1 MGSRLRK
8 NIGRMRP
15 YKNLQMQQ
23 VSIDPSPTTSIT
35 AAGGITIH
43 NKVMRV
49 QGSGGAVTIT
59 ALPNINANF
68 TVDGFEL
75 ILQGDSD
82 TNTLTLQDESQLT
95 GSKLKLQDTL
105 NQTIGKGDILKLMYD
120 AGDGYWYQSSPT
132 VNN

>member
-1 MGSRLRK
+1 MGTRTRK
-8 NIGRMRP
+8 MVGRMRP
-15 YKNLQMQQ
+15 YKNPQMQQ
-23 VSIDPSPTTSIT
+23 VSVDPSATTSIV
-35 AAGGITIH
+35 AATGITVS
-43 NKVMRV
+43 NKVMRI

-59 ALPNINANF
+59 ALPSINANF

-75 ILQGDSD
+75 VLQGDSD
-82 TNTLTLQDESQLT
+82 TNTVTLQDESQLT

-105 NQTIGKGDILKLMYD
+105 NQTLGKGDILKLMYD